1 MQEQKHKKPTN
12 NHVYNNTWYVIKR
25 LYNCYLHNY
34 LRTLSIAIIFMVIV
48 AIANVAIVKMVQPA
62 IDLVFINKQNNALY
76 LWSLLAIFV
85 YFIKGIAEFYQNFL
99 VEFIGQK
106 IIVDL
111 QMDLYKHLLYA
122 DIQLIEKHT
131 SARLISRF
139 TNDIAIIRKAIIDFF
154 VGTAK
159 HILSIFFLII
169 LMFKT
174 EFQLSCIAF
183 SAFPLL
189 LYIISF
195 ISRKLKAI
203 ANNIQEEMA
212 NYTLKLDETFQCIK
226 VVKSFLGEQSE
237 FERANKKI
245 NNLLSL
251 YKKSIKYC
259 ALIAPITE
267 IVNGLAVCG
276 IVLYGGILVINGKST
291 PGAIFTFIAAFLA
304 AYRPFKSVMSLN
316 ASLQE
321 GIIASSRLFHLLD
334 TKPCVERPRGLRLL
348 NSTNP
353 TIVFDKITSISDRG
367 PILKDISL
375 TINAKSTVAIVG
387 SSGSGKTSII
397 NLLLNFKEKH
407 SGSILIDGTPIEDI
421 SIKSLRENI
430 ALVSQET
437 MLFDGSILDNIKYG
451 NPDANMQEVID
462 ASIESQ
468 AYDFINILP
477 EKFNTII
484 TSKASSLSGGQ
495 KQRIAIARA
504 LLKKASILLL
514 DEAASGLD
522 VNAEIAIYNTL
533 QERYSDKT
541 IIIITHRLNT
551 ITQVDNIIVLKDGT
565 VAEQGRHEDLLNN
578 KSHYYSLYTSYLKNT
593 D

>member
-1 MQEQKHKKPTN
+1 MQEHKHNKAN
-12 NHVYNNTWYVIKR
+12 QNHVYNNTWYVIKR
-25 LYNCYLHNY
+25 LYNCYLTNY
-34 LRTLSIAIIFMVIV
+34 LRTLVFAITFMVIV
-48 AIANVAIVKMVQPA
+48 AITNVTIVNMVQPA

-76 LWSLLAIFV
+76 LWSIAAILI
-85 YFIKGIAEFYQNFL
+85 YCIKGVAEFYQNFL
-99 VEFIGQK
+99 VEYIGQK

-122 DIQLIEKHT
+122 DIELIDKHT

-159 HILSIFFLII
+159 HILYIFFLII

-174 EFQLSCIAF
+174 EFKLSCVAF
-183 SAFPLL
+183 FAFPLL

-195 ISRKLKAI
+195 ISKKLKAI
-203 ANNIQEEMA
+203 ASSIQEEMA
-212 NYTLKLDETFQCIK
+212 NYTLKLDETFQYIK
-226 VVKSFLGEQSE
+226 VVKSFLGEELE
-237 FERANKKI
+237 FERANKKVV
-245 NNLLSL
+245 NLLAL

-267 IVNGLAVCG
+267 IVNGIAVCG

-316 ASLQE
+316 ASLQD
-321 GIIASSRLFHLLD
+321 GIIASSRLFYLLD
-334 TKPCVERPRGLRLL
+334 TEPSVEKLRGLRLL
-348 NSTNP
+348 NSNNP
-353 TIVFDKITSISDRG
+353 TIVFDKITSVSDRG
-367 PILKDISL
+367 PILNNISF
-375 TINAKSTVAIVG
+375 TIKANSTVAIVG

-397 NLLLNFKEKH
+397 NLLLYFKEKQY
-407 SGSILIDGTPIEDI
+407 GSILIDDIPIEDI

-522 VNAEIAIYNTL
+522 VNAEIAIYKTL
-533 QERYSDKT
+533 QQRYNDKT

-551 ITQVDNIIVLKDGT
+551 ITQVDNIIVLKDGV

-578 KSHYYSLYTSYLKNT
+578 KSQYYSLYTSYLKNI